1 MRRPSL
7 HTGTTPHVSL
17 SIEAWSAADLAMS
30 MLAIVERG
38 AHRRL
43 DAGSTWR
50 DLAAPLPDDF
60 LRRLDRYTKEVWI
73 NLLGLPF
80 DHPDAQSGAGFLST
94 VRTLPAED
102 VLLYLVGYYRRVF
115 RRETPAQVMADAVSG
130 DRDARREFRRT
141 SFPDTG
147 PWREA
152 LRHLLSGP
160 AEDIRDE
167 FAELVQIWLEHVF
180 SAREADLL
188 ALTEADAEAL
198 RTSTDGQPV
207 EVVVERAVP
216 GVTIVPEVG
225 QTSVVLVPSWTI
237 RPLWAV
243 TDHRAANVFA
253 YPAATRSG
261 GGAPPARLVALGKAI
276 GDETRLRIL
285 RELATTPSTP
295 PDLAERMGIPR
306 TTLLHHLAILR
317 KADLVAVQVHD
328 SAYHTYIVRDEHL
341 GDVSRLLEQFL
352 G

>member
-17 SIEAWSAADLAMS
+17 SIEAWPAADLSMS
-30 MLAIVERG
+30 MLAVVEKS

-43 DAGSTWR
+43 DAGSSWR
-50 DLAAPLPDDF
+50 ELAAPLPDAF

-80 DHPDAQSGAGFLST
+80 DHPDARTGAGFLAA
-94 VRTLPAED
+94 VRALPAED
-102 VLLYLVGYYRRVF
+102 VLRYLVGYYRRVF
-115 RRETPAQVMADAVSG
+115 RRETPAQVMDDAVTG
-130 DRDARREFRRT
+130 DRAARREFRRT
-141 SFPDTG
+141 SFADTA

-152 LRHLLSGP
+152 LRHMMSAP

-167 FAELVQIWLEHVF
+167 FAELVGIWLERVYA
-180 SAREADLL
+180 AREADLL
-188 ALTEADAEAL
+188 ALTESDARAL
-198 RTSTDGQPV
+198 RESAEGQPV
-207 EVVVERAVP
+207 EAVVERAVP
-216 GVTIVPEVG
+216 GVTFVPEVG
-225 QTSVVLVPSWTI
+225 QTSVVLVSSWTI

-285 RELATTPSTP
+285 RELATAPATP
-295 PDLAERMGIPR
+295 PDLADRLGMPR

-317 KADLVAVQVHD
+317 RADLVAIQVHD
-328 SAYHTYIVRDEHL
+328 SAYHTYVVRDEHL
-341 GDVSRLLEQFL
+341 ADVSRLLEQFL